1 MRLANQSRIALL
13 SLKMRAKVG
22 SIVSRSS
29 SVSFTSKTI
38 RGSLAMG
45 QVSFLLPGCFLG
57 DGSGLP
63 SALVPEP
70 FAMSRL
76 LGAIAADRHA
86 APAPRAPCRVVGKQQ
101 RAATSFARF
110 NVGKIF
116 LADELRQLF
125 ADRQQQRFRR
135 SPAARLMQFQAIAV
149 GVMMT
154 MDLAERFIA
163 REKFVEGIKL
173 AQRALRKRLAHVLAD
188 KAAAPFPQLPRLIG
202 DLIEFA
208 GFRARLGFLQNVTR

>member
-1 MRLANQSRIALL
+1 MRLANQSRIAFL

-38 RGSLAMG
+38 RGSLVMG
-45 QVSFLLPGCFLG
+45 QVLLLCCLVASFG
-57 DGSGLP
+57 DGSTLP
-63 SALVPEP
+63 SALVLQP

-76 LGAIAADRHA
+76 LGAVAADRHA
-86 APAPRAPCRVVGKQQ
+86 APAPRAPCGVVGKQQ

-110 NVGKIF
+110 HVGKIF

-135 SPAARLMQFQAIAV
+135 SPAARPMQFQAFAV
-149 GVMMT
+149 VVMMP
-154 MDLAERFIA
+154 MDPAKTLVACEQS
-163 REKFVEGIKL
+163 VQGIEL
-173 AQRALRKRLAHVLAD
+173 AQCVRRKPLAHVLAD
-188 KAAAPFPQLPRLIG
+188 KASAPFAQFP
-202 DLIEFA
+202 
-208 GFRARLGFLQNVTR
+208 

>member
-1 MRLANQSRIALL
+1 MRLANQSRIAFL
-13 SLKMRAKVG
+13 SWKMRAKVG

-45 QVSFLLPGCFLG
+45 QVLLLCCLVASFG
-57 DGSGLP
+57 DGSTLP
-63 SALVPEP
+63 SALVLQP

-76 LGAIAADRHA
+76 LGAVAADRHA
-86 APAPRAPCRVVGKQQ
+86 APAPRAPCGVVGKQQ
-101 RAATSFARF
+101 RAANSFARF
-110 NVGKIF
+110 HVGKIF
-116 LADELRQLF
+116 LADELRQPL

-135 SPAARLMQFQAIAV
+135 SPTARLMQFQAVAV

-163 REKFVEGIKL
+163 REQFVEGIKL
-173 AQRALRKRLAHVLAD
+173 AQRALRK
-188 KAAAPFPQLPRLIG
+188 
-202 DLIEFA
+202 
-208 GFRARLGFLQNVTR
+208 